1 MELPVSYT
9 NRMKELLGPEW
20 EAFLEG
26 FSAEAMHG
34 LRTRSAAPEELF
46 PERPDALRPVPWAK
60 RGYYYPEDLQPGK
73 HPLHEAGAYYIQE
86 PSAMVSATLL
96 APQPGERVL
105 DLCAAPGGK
114 TTQIAAAMEGQ
125 GILIS
130 NEIHPG
136 RAAILSENVERMGY
150 TNVIVTNESPAKL
163 AERFP
168 LSFDRICV
176 DAPCSGEGM
185 FRKNPEAVKE
195 WSPEQVGVC
204 AARQEEILEEAAK
217 MLRPGGYLVYSTCT
231 FAPEEDEGVIA
242 GFLAK
247 HPDFEAGDST
257 AVKAALRQCA
267 AEDAPGDAFDGKP
280 AWGDGNPDLAK
291 GVRIWPHHL
300 PGEGHFAFLLHR
312 KGDAPAQEGVLQ
324 PGCEVRLLKDYL
336 EFAKTTF
343 ASGST
348 LAEEAEGLSRAKGIA
363 EGYVLFGDRLCRIPA
378 GTPEL
383 RGLKVLRPGLVLGS
397 FKKGRFEPDHALSHA
412 LRSEDVL
419 RSAHLSMEDAAR
431 FLTGLTF
438 PAEGENGWTLV
449 CAGQEPLGWG
459 KAAGG
464 TLKNHYPRGLRK

>member
-9 NRMKELLGPEW
+9 NRMKELLGEEFP
-20 EAFLEG
+20 AFLES
-26 FSAEAMHG
+26 FSAEALHG
-34 LRTRSAAPEELF
+34 LRTRGATPEELF
-46 PERPDALRPVPWAK
+46 PDWPDGLRPVPWAK
-60 RGYYYPEDLQPGK
+60 RGYFYPEELQPGK
-73 HPLHEAGAYYIQE
+73 RPLHEAGAYYIQE
-86 PSAMVSATLL
+86 PSAQATATLL
-96 APQPGERVL
+96 DPRPGERVL

-114 TTQIAAAMEGQ
+114 TTQIAAAMEGR

-136 RAAILSENVERMGY
+136 RAGILSENVERMGY
-150 TNVIVTNESPAKL
+150 DNVIVTNESPARL

-195 WSPEQVGVC
+195 WSQEAVYAC

-217 MLRPGGYLVYSTCT
+217 MLRPGGFLVYSTCT
-231 FAPEEDEGVIA
+231 FAPEEDEGVI
-242 GFLAK
+242 GSFLK
-247 HPDFEAGDST
+247 NHPDFEAGDST
-257 AVKAALRQCA
+257 AVKEALRQCA
-267 AEDAPGDAFDGKP
+267 AGAPEDAFDGRP

-312 KGDAPAQEGVLQ
+312 TGDAPAQEGVLQ
-324 PGCEVRLLKDYL
+324 TGCDPRLLKDYV
-336 EFAKTTF
+336 EFARQTF
-343 ASGST
+343 APESP
-348 LAEEAEGLSRAKGIA
+348 LAVEAERLSRGGKQA
-363 EGYVLFGDRLCRIPA
+363 EGYVLFGERLCRIPA

-412 LRSEDVL
+412 LRPEGVR
-419 RSAHLSMEDAAR
+419 RSVSLSDEDAAR

-438 PAEGENGWTLV
+438 PAAGESGWTLV
-449 CAGQEPLGWG
+449 CDGAAPLGWG